1 MPTDTIRPHT
11 APGHLGPRKDGP
23 DPGPP
28 AGLRSAALTAAR
40 YGARLGTVLSWTAVT
55 IGAIAM
61 IIPFLWML
69 GVAFRTNGD
78 LYADPAR
85 LWPTHWTMHGV
96 DAVLDQLPFGKLVLN
111 TFVFAGGTTVI
122 LLLFDSMT
130 AFALARLKFRGQNVV
145 FLLILATL
153 MVPFQVTLVPVFL
166 TLFHLGWLNSYQG
179 LIIPRATSALG
190 IFLLRQFF
198 MQLPRELDDAAR
210 IDGAGDFTVY
220 WRIILPNAKPAL
232 ASLFI
237 IQFAALWNDFLW
249 PLVVTNNIDMQTLP
263 AALTLFSSQSG
274 VDHAAL
280 MAGAAISLSPLAIAF
295 LVLQRFFVQGV
306 ATTGIK

>member
-1 MPTDTIRPHT
+1 MPTETLRRRP
-11 APGHLGPRKDGP
+11 AAGAQGPYGGR
-23 DPGPP
+23 PGPST
-28 AGLRSAALTAAR
+28 AGRLVTVGTIAAR
-40 YGARLGTVLSWTAVT
+40 VGAVLSWAAVT
-55 IGAIAM
+55 VGALATIV
-61 IIPFLWML
+61 PFLWML
-69 GVAFRTNGD
+69 GVAFRTNAD

-85 LWPTHWTMHGV
+85 LLPRHWTLHGV
-96 DAVLDQLPFGKLVLN
+96 HAVLHQLPFGRLVVN
-111 TFVFAGGTTVI
+111 TFVFAGGTTVV

-130 AFALARLKFRGQNVV
+130 AFALARLRFRGSNVV

-179 LIIPRATSALG
+179 LIVPRATSALG

-210 IDGAGDFTVY
+210 IDGANDFVLF
-220 WRIILPNAKPAL
+220 WRIVLPNAKPVL

-249 PLVVTNNIDMQTLP
+249 PLVVTNNVGMQTLP

-280 MAGAAISLSPLAIAF
+280 MAGAAISLTPLAVAF
-295 LVLQRFFVQGV
+295 LVLQRYFVQSV

>member
-1 MPTDTIRPHT
+1 MSTDTTPALLAVTVTPARPQKLT
-11 APGHLGPRKDGP
+11 GAPHQVGRALGRTG
-23 DPGPP
+23 
-28 AGLRSAALTAAR
+28 AAL
-40 YGARLGTVLSWTAVT
+40 SWLVVA
-55 IGAIAM
+55 IGGLAM
-61 IIPFLWML
+61 ILPFLWML
-69 GVAFRTNGD
+69 GVAFRTSSD

-85 LWPTHWTMHGV
+85 ILPEQWTLHGIS
-96 DAVLDQLPFGKLVLN
+96 AVLSQLPFIHLVVN
-111 TFVFAGGTTVI
+111 TFVFAGGATVL

-130 AFALARLKFRGQNVV
+130 AFALARLRFRGRNVLFV
-145 FLLILATL
+145 LILATL
-153 MVPFQVTLVPVFL
+153 MVPFQVTIIPVFL

-198 MQLPRELDDAAR
+198 MQLPTELDDAAH
-210 IDGAGDFTVY
+210 IDGAGNFIVY

-249 PLVVTNNIDMQTLP
+249 PLVVSSNINMQTLP
-263 AALTLFSSQSG
+263 AALTVFSSQSG

-280 MAGAAISLSPLAIAF
+280 MAGAAISLTPLAIAF
-295 LVLQRFFVQGV
+295 LLLRRYFVQGV
-306 ATTGIK
+306 AAAGIK

>member
-1 MPTDTIRPHT
+1 MPTDTLRPH
-11 APGHLGPRKDGP
+11 ASPGHAGPHGDGP
-23 DPGPP
+23 GTERS
-28 AGLRSAALTAAR
+28 GRLRSAAGIAAR
-40 YGARLGTVLSWTAVT
+40 YGARFGTVVSWAAVT
-55 IGAIAM
+55 IGALAM
-61 IIPFLWML
+61 IIPFVWML
-69 GVAFRTNGD
+69 GVAFRTNAD

-85 LWPTHWTMHGV
+85 LLPKHWTGHGV
-96 DAVLDQLPFGKLVLN
+96 HAVLSQLPFGRLVLN

-130 AFALARLKFRGQNVV
+130 AFALARLRFKGQNAV

-210 IDGAGDFTVY
+210 IDGANDFTVY

>member
-1 MPTDTIRPHT
+1 MSTDAAQAGRAPQWPRP
-11 APGHLGPRKDGP
+11 R
-23 DPGPP
+23 
-28 AGLRSAALTAAR
+28 RSGNRMRLAAAR
-40 YGARLGTVLSWTAVT
+40 PLLRVAGRGGKALSWLV
-55 IGAIAM
+55 IVVGAAAM
-61 IIPFLWML
+61 ILPFVWML
-69 GVAFRTNGD
+69 GVAFRTSAD

-85 LWPTHWTMHGV
+85 IIPGQWTLAGLQ
-96 DAVLDQLPFGKLVLN
+96 AVLTDLPFGRLVLN
-111 TFVFAGGTTVI
+111 TFAFAGGATV
-122 LLLFDSMT
+122 LLLVFDSMT
-130 AFALARLKFRGQNVV
+130 AFALARLRFRGQNVI
-145 FLLILATL
+145 FILILATL

-166 TLFHLGWLNSYQG
+166 TLFHLGWLNSYEG

-198 MQLPRELDDAAR
+198 QQLPRELDDAAR
-210 IDGAGDFTVY
+210 VDGAGNLTIYLRV
-220 WRIILPNAKPAL
+220 ILPNAKPIL

-249 PLVVTNNIDMQTLP
+249 PLVVTDNINMQTLP

-280 MAGAAISLSPLAIAF
+280 MAGAAISLTPLAIAF
-295 LVLQRFFVQGV
+295 LLLQRFFVQGV

>member
-1 MPTDTIRPHT
+1 MTTST
-11 APGHLGPRKDGP
+11 AWRLPVSAAARGAREDA
-23 DPGPP
+23 GPP
-28 AGLRSAALTAAR
+28 LLPRLLRPVS
-40 YGARLGTVLSWTAVT
+40 RLGVFLSWLIVAV
-55 IGAIAM
+55 GALAIVLPFAWM
-61 IIPFLWML
+61 I
-69 GVAFRTNGD
+69 GVAFRTSAD

-85 LWPTHWTMHGV
+85 IVPGQWTPHGV
-96 DAVLDQLPFGKLVLN
+96 TAVLSRLPFIRLIIN
-111 TFVFAGGTTVI
+111 TFVFAGGTTLL

-130 AFALARLKFRGQNVV
+130 AYALARLRFRGQNLI

-190 IFLLRQFF
+190 IFLLRQSFR
-198 MQLPRELDDAAR
+198 QLPRELDEAAR
-210 IDGAGDFTVY
+210 IDGAGAFAIY
-220 WRIILPNAKPAL
+220 WRIILPNAKPVL
-232 ASLFI
+232 ATLFI

-249 PLVVTNNIDMQTLP
+249 PLVVDSLTDMQTLP

-280 MAGAAISLSPLAIAF
+280 MAGAAISLTPLAIAF
-295 LVLQRFFVQGV
+295 LLLQRFFVQGV
-306 ATTGIK
+306 ATTGLK

>member
-1 MPTDTIRPHT
+1 MPTDTLSPRSVPGAGHRYAGRP
-11 APGHLGPRKDGP
+11 PSPR
-23 DPGPP
+23 
-28 AGLRSAALTAAR
+28 AAR
-40 YGARLGTVLSWTAVT
+40 LLAAGRLLARGGAVLSWTAVVVGAVAT
-55 IGAIAM
+55 IV
-61 IIPFLWML
+61 PFLWML
-69 GVAFRTNGD
+69 GVAFRTNAD

-85 LWPTHWTMHGV
+85 LLPRHWTLHGV
-96 DAVLDQLPFGKLVLN
+96 HAVLHQLPFGRLVVN
-111 TFVFAGGTTVI
+111 TFVFAGGTTVL
-122 LLLFDSMT
+122 LLLFDAMT
-130 AFALARLKFRGQNVV
+130 AFALARLRFRGSNVV

-179 LIIPRATSALG
+179 LIVPRATSALG

-198 MQLPRELDDAAR
+198 LQLPRELDDAAR
-210 IDGAGDFTVY
+210 IDGANDFTLF
-220 WRIILPNAKPAL
+220 WRIILPNAKPVL

-249 PLVVTNNIDMQTLP
+249 PLVVTSNTGMQTLP

-280 MAGAAISLSPLAIAF
+280 MAGAAISLSPLAVAF
-295 LVLQRFFVQGV
+295 LVLQRYFVQSV

>member
-1 MPTDTIRPHT
+1 MPITEP
-11 APGHLGPRKDGP
+11 
-23 DPGPP
+23 
-28 AGLRSAALTAAR
+28 LRESLRARTAAFAAGEPLPPR
-40 YGARLGTVLSWTAVT
+40 STRMASAGRFAVRSGTVLSWVAVVA
-55 IGAIAM
+55 GALAM
-61 IIPFLWML
+61 VVPFLWML
-69 GVAFRTNGD
+69 GVAFRTSAD

-85 LWPTHWTMHGV
+85 LWPQHWTLHGV
-96 DAVLDQLPFGKLVLN
+96 HAVVSQLPFGRLVVN
-111 TFVFAGGTTVI
+111 TFVFAGGTTLL

-130 AFALARLKFRGQNVV
+130 AFALARLRFRGSNAV

-198 MQLPRELDDAAR
+198 LQLPRELDDAAR
-210 IDGAGDFTVY
+210 IDGANDFTLY
-220 WRIILPNAKPAL
+220 WRIILPNAKPVL

-249 PLVVTNNIDMQTLP
+249 PLVVASNTGMQTLP

-280 MAGAAISLSPLAIAF
+280 MAGAAISLSPLALAF
-295 LVLQRFFVQGV
+295 LLLQRFFVQGV
-306 ATTGIK
+306 ATTGLK

>member
-1 MPTDTIRPHT
+1 MPTETVPPMT
-11 APGHLGPRKDGP
+11 ASVPVQTRDRSPG
-23 DPGPP
+23 
-28 AGLRSAALTAAR
+28 TAAAMQLAR
-40 YGARLGTVLSWTAVT
+40 AGAAVSWLVVAV
-55 IGAIAM
+55 GAIAM
-61 IIPFLWML
+61 IVPFLWML
-69 GVAFRTNGD
+69 GVAFRTNAD
-78 LYADPAR
+78 LYGDPAR
-85 LWPTHWTMHGV
+85 LIPQHWTMHGIR
-96 DAVLDQLPFGKLVLN
+96 AVLDQLPFARLVVN
-111 TFVFAGGTTVI
+111 TFVFAGGTTV
-122 LLLFDSMT
+122 LLLFFDSMT
-130 AFALARLKFRGQNVV
+130 AFALARLRFRGQNLV
-145 FLLILATL
+145 FIVILATL

-198 MQLPRELDDAAR
+198 LQLPRELDDAAR
-210 IDGAGDFTVY
+210 IDGARNFALY
-220 WRIILPNAKPAL
+220 WRIILPNAKPVL

-249 PLVVTNNIDMQTLP
+249 PLVVTNNIDKQTLP

-295 LVLQRFFVQGV
+295 LALQRFFVQGV

>member
-1 MPTDTIRPHT
+1 MPTDTLPRRSALGLGGPYD
-11 APGHLGPRKDGP
+11 GGPRSP
-23 DPGPP
+23 
-28 AGLRSAALTAAR
+28 RSARLLAAGR
-40 YGARLGTVLSWTAVT
+40 LLARGGAVLSWAAVVVGALAT
-55 IGAIAM
+55 IV
-61 IIPFLWML
+61 PFLWML
-69 GVAFRTNGD
+69 GVAFRTNAD

-85 LWPTHWTMHGV
+85 LLPGHWTMHGV
-96 DAVLDQLPFGKLVLN
+96 HAVLHQLPFGRLVVN
-111 TFVFAGGTTVI
+111 TFVFAGGTTVL

-130 AFALARLKFRGQNVV
+130 AFALARLRFRGSNVV

-179 LIIPRATSALG
+179 LVLPRATSALG

-198 MQLPRELDDAAR
+198 LQLPRELDDAAR
-210 IDGAGDFTVY
+210 IDGANDFTLF
-220 WRIILPNAKPAL
+220 WRIILPNARPVL

-249 PLVVTNNIDMQTLP
+249 PLVVTSNADMQTLP

-280 MAGAAISLSPLAIAF
+280 MAGAAISLTPLAVAF
-295 LVLQRFFVQGV
+295 LVLQRYFVQSV